1 MFDGFWID
9 LGWILMDFGSISA
22 GFGSILMDFGWISEI
37 WMDCERF

>member
-22 GFGSILMDFGWISEI
+22 GFWIDFDGFWMDFG
-37 WMDCERF
+37 DLDGL

>member
-22 GFGSILMDFGWISEI
+22 GFWIDFDGFWMDF
-37 WMDCERF
+37 